1 MHVRNSV
8 GTFGTFGTL
17 GTISKKI
24 NKFILCFASIVFI
37 PPPFH
42 ISPVSR
48 GRATFY
54 YLGLLG
60 DKVFALGKAK
70 INKLILCFALVFVPL
85 WGDYKIQ

>member
-24 NKFILCFASIVFI
+24 NEFILCFASIVFI

-54 YLGLLG
+54 YLCGEITKYNNEQLVMPADF
-60 DKVFALGKAK
+60 DKSEK
-70 INKLILCFALVFVPL
+70 
-85 WGDYKIQ
+85 